1 SDLMSDDQMVI
12 VIDCCLYG
20 VANRRSPTSRVL
32 RNALSRFVKVG
43 ANNTRNIDLGIL
55 MSNLY

>member
-1 SDLMSDDQMVI
+1 MSDDQMVI

-55 MSNLY
+55 MSTLY